1 MSKSKTKLASLMLLD
16 SINGYKVPSEDDINE
31 VLKDALL
38 HLEKSE
44 GISNIKQTKDF
55 KNYIFTIA
63 CDFKNIE
70 SINGAQELIS
80 KIPSNASAVVT
91 IKGRNITQLMSVD
104 DFSSSK
110 LGQMMIKEIS
120 KETDEKI
127 TTIEG
132 LGLDLEKDFH
142 YFLEAAI
149 SYLQEE
155 YDGMTMMWNDN
166 TMIMV
171 FAVDQSSED
180 YFYDDY
186 SYNVETVEE
195 VVEAM
200 DAAEAVEDS
209 EAVEEV
215 EEAVEEAADT
225 VEEIVEEAIEETVIE
240 STENEVVD
248 YYDSPGYKK
257 QEADR
262 EKRRQEWQ
270 AKKDQSQKELAAN
283 TLKRAKQIF
292 GKNNATNSILKN
304 TSYMKSIGK
313 NNAEATVWVNDFMK
327 IYEETMLN
335 SMSMLG
341 AGNPYEFMN
350 LGVIYDGISVAGK
363 LDFEEDK
370 ATFKMAYTMNDEMA
384 KLYKPMYNDKL
395 LGYWNLNTS
404 TEGTLVAYPKLL
416 DQMFKSDSK
425 NTISNSVSLASNLVS
440 ILLDEEAAATIVRG
454 DMLLALTDLR
464 EQTVTYT
471 DYEYDEDYNYKEI
484 EKTKTETIPDFIF
497 MFTSEQEK
505 LFKNLMRIGIY
516 DVSEFERFIKKE
528 LDKKTL
534 KIQDAED
541 KSYRFA
547 LIKDLKT
554 QLAWNEEKLIVTT
567 SFNSSFEKAKQVY
580 LDILV
585 HAKTIKDSDHEL
597 LKALKNEASHI
608 TYADAKSTMNLDFND
623 GIAYLKGITNDEA
636 AEKYPNE
643 VAVAMNSDASLSLKL
658 ADRTN
663 GFFSIEVHGKTTQQ
677 DTIVTYEYDDN
688 FEKIETKTLQ
698 EKEVP
703 KINIKL
709 GAENE
714 SLKTYLSE
722 IEALDKNNVF
732 TPFSIISI
740 TKKGM
745 LPQGASTKNCRIC
758 LFWKH
763 FMRFYQ
769 ILKHHSE
776 EEVVEL
782 VKKRWKGIKLLRK
795 NLGDA
800 NIDFQEHGGHE
811 LFLNDNRNLYEEC
824 LTQMEAINNLLR
836 PVFGEKAFVK
846 NKNIFQFNNIQ
857 ENYITHQF
865 EGQIDTGMM
874 MNSLLKLVLS
884 KGIQVL
890 NSITVESFTEKANEV
905 EVKTNQFEF
914 KTKKLLIAT
923 NGFASKLIKEEV
935 KPARAQVLITKPI
948 KNLDIKGTFHL
959 DEGYYY
965 FRNINDRILFG
976 GGRNLDFK
984 GEETDD
990 RLQTILKETIL
1001 PNTTF
1006 EIDRSWSGIMGIGDQ
1021 KKPVV
1026 KQLSNNVFCG
1036 VRLGGMGI
1044 AIGSLVGDELANLP

>member
-1 MSKSKTKLASLMLLD
+1 M
-16 SINGYKVPSEDDINE
+16 
-31 VLKDALL
+31 
-38 HLEKSE
+38 
-44 GISNIKQTKDF
+44 IKQ
-55 KNYIFTIA
+55 IIPSIIALCFTM
-63 CDFKNIE
+63 
-70 SINGAQELIS
+70 SLGAQELIS

-142 YFLEAAI
+142 YFLEVNDNTFYNVFLIPLKNSQGFLSLLPEREKDKIVSEGAI

-209 EAVEEV
+209 EAVEEM
-215 EEAVEEAADT
+215 EEVVEEAADA

-248 YYDSPGYKK
+248 YYDSPAYKK

-384 KLYKPMYNDKL
+384 KLYKPMYNGKFNKNFLNYLNEDKL

-505 LFKNLMRIGIY
+505 LFRSLMRIGVNEGEISYENGIY
-516 DVSEFERFIKKE
+516 EIVNMRSSSPFEIFAMYKDNTVFIGSSKQHLVEINSGTYVSKLSKTHKTNLTRNSTSMYVNGKKIVSEIPV
-528 LDKKTL
+528 D
-534 KIQDAED
+534 
-541 KSYRFA
+541 SYP
-547 LIKDLKT
+547 
-554 QLAWNEEKLIVTT
+554 
-567 SFNSSFEKAKQVY
+567 NS
-580 LDILV
+580 
-585 HAKTIKDSDHEL
+585 
-597 LKALKNEASHI
+597 
-608 TYADAKSTMNLDFND
+608 
-623 GIAYLKGITNDEA
+623 LKGEIGFITQNTEDIQINFSRV
-636 AEKYPNE
+636 KG
-643 VAVAMNSDASLSLKL
+643 NS
-658 ADRTN
+658 
-663 GFFSIEVHGKTTQQ
+663 
-677 DTIVTYEYDDN
+677 
-688 FEKIETKTLQ
+688 
-698 EKEVP
+698 
-703 KINIKL
+703 
-709 GAENE
+709 
-714 SLKTYLSE
+714 
-722 IEALDKNNVF
+722 
-732 TPFSIISI
+732 
-740 TKKGM
+740 M
-745 LPQGASTKNCRIC
+745 
-758 LFWKH
+758 
-763 FMRFYQ
+763 
-769 ILKHHSE
+769 
-776 EEVVEL
+776 
-782 VKKRWKGIKLLRK
+782 
-795 NLGDA
+795 
-800 NIDFQEHGGHE
+800 
-811 LFLNDNRNLYEEC
+811 
-824 LTQMEAINNLLR
+824 
-836 PVFGEKAFVK
+836 
-846 NKNIFQFNNIQ
+846 
-857 ENYITHQF
+857 
-865 EGQIDTGMM
+865 
-874 MNSLLKLVLS
+874 
-884 KGIQVL
+884 
-890 NSITVESFTEKANEV
+890 
-905 EVKTNQFEF
+905 
-914 KTKKLLIAT
+914 
-923 NGFASKLIKEEV
+923 
-935 KPARAQVLITKPI
+935 
-948 KNLDIKGTFHL
+948 
-959 DEGYYY
+959 
-965 FRNINDRILFG
+965 
-976 GGRNLDFK
+976 K
-984 GEETDD
+984 GEMIWATPEVGHKNSFAYF
-990 RLQTILKETIL
+990 I
-1001 PNTTF
+1001 NM
-1006 EIDRSWSGIMGIGDQ
+1006 IDALMD
-1021 KKPVV
+1021 
-1026 KQLSNNVFCG
+1026 
-1036 VRLGGMGI
+1036 
-1044 AIGSLVGDELANLP
+1044 